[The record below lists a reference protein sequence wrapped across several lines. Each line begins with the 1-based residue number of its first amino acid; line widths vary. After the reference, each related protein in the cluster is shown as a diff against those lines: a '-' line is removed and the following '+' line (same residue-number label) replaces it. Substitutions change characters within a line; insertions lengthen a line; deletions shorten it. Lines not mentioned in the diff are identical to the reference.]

1 MYLSTQAPNK
11 HQTGKMFDV
20 MQGIHVQQT
29 VLGNGFVR
37 LVDCMPRLI
46 PTPEDSSPLRAD
58 SRIVEAARVS
68 YSGAKSRVS
77 TDEGLVRYLMRH
89 QHTTPFEMVKFTFV
103 IKMPLFIAR
112 QHFRH
117 RTANI
122 NEISGRYSV
131 LEDEFYVPRR
141 VYKQSKQNNQGSSS
155 ELCDDDTQELFQ
167 QYLWDQMNGYRQY
180 LSLVNTHDV
189 SKETARIGLPQNIM
203 TQFYWTIDLHNLFH
217 YLHLR
222 MDSHAQFEIREYANA
237 IARLIRPVVPVAYK
251 AFEDYTLNRVVLT
264 GPETELFRDYLGKL
278 KNTSQ
283 PETVPF
289 KNISN
294 KREQKEWEEKQS
306 VIGIGQFVNGI
317 QNPCSSEPFERM

>member
-1 MYLSTQAPNK
+1 
-11 HQTGKMFDV
+11 MFDV
-20 MQGIHVQQT
+20 LQGLHIQQT
-29 VLGNGFVR
+29 VLDNGYVR

-46 PTPEDSSPLRAD
+46 PTPADGSQLRAD

-68 YSGAKSRVS
+68 YSGAKSSRVS

-103 IKMPLFIAR
+103 MKMPLFIAR

-155 ELCDDDTQELFQ
+155 EVCDEDTQELFQ

-180 LSLVNTHDV
+180 LSLINTHDV

-217 YLHLR
+217 YLNLR

-237 IARLIRPVVPVAYK
+237 IAKLIRPIVPVAYQ
-251 AFEDYTLNRVVLT
+251 AFEDYVLNRVVLT
-264 GPETELFRDYLGKL
+264 GPEVQLFRDFVEL
-278 KNTSQ
+278 KRHDKTL
-283 PETVPF
+283 P
-289 KNISN
+289 N
-294 KREQKEWEEKQS
+294 KREQKEWEEKQKELWIHS
-306 VIGIGQFVNGI
+306 EKPVVT
-317 QNPCSSEPFERM
+317 NPIKDEPFER

>member
-1 MYLSTQAPNK
+1 
-11 HQTGKMFDV
+11 MFDV
-20 MQGIHVQQT
+20 LQGLHIQQT
-29 VLGNGFVR
+29 VLDNGYVR

-46 PTPEDSSPLRAD
+46 PTPANGSQLRAD
-58 SRIVEAARVS
+58 TRIVEAARVS
-68 YSGAKSRVS
+68 YSGAKSTRVS

-141 VYKQSKQNNQGSSS
+141 VYKQSTQNNQGSSS
-155 ELCDDDTQELFQ
+155 EACDDDTQELFQ

-217 YLHLR
+217 YLKLR

-237 IARLIRPVVPVAYK
+237 IAKLIRPIVPVAYQ
-251 AFEDYTLNRVVLT
+251 AFEDYVLNRVVLT
-264 GPETELFRDYLGKL
+264 GPEVQLFRDFVEKRHDKTL
-278 KNTSQ
+278 
-283 PETVPF
+283 P
-289 KNISN
+289 N
-294 KREQKEWEEKQS
+294 KREQKEWEEKQKELWIRS
-306 VIGIGQFVNGI
+306 EKPVI
-317 QNPCSSEPFERM
+317 NPIKDEPFER

>member
-1 MYLSTQAPNK
+1 
-11 HQTGKMFDV
+11 MFDV
-20 MQGIHVQQT
+20 LQGLHIQQT
-29 VLGNGFVR
+29 VLDNGYVR

-46 PTPEDSSPLRAD
+46 PTPADGSQLRAD

-68 YSGAKSRVS
+68 YSGAKSSRVS

-103 IKMPLFIAR
+103 MKMPLFIAR

-155 ELCDDDTQELFQ
+155 EVCDDDTQELFQ

-180 LSLVNTHDV
+180 LSLVNTHEV

-217 YLHLR
+217 YLKLR

-237 IARLIRPVVPVAYK
+237 IAKLIRPIVPVAYQ
-251 AFEDYTLNRVVLT
+251 AFEDYVLNRVVLT
-264 GPETELFRDYLGKL
+264 GPEVQLFRDFVEL
-278 KNTSQ
+278 KRHDKTL
-283 PETVPF
+283 P
-289 KNISN
+289 N
-294 KREQKEWEEKQS
+294 KREQKEWEEKQKELWIHS
-306 VIGIGQFVNGI
+306 EKPVVT
-317 QNPCSSEPFERM
+317 NPIKDEPFER